1 MNYADSLWS
10 VVDFFTFMNFSSPL
24 CRNWILVAI
33 IVISLS
39 LFGQA
44 QQPLPGEPPQPPTS
58 QNPAVPG
65 QEAQP
70 PAAGQPTPTAPR
82 PSPIVRQIEIQYAGP
97 ATLSRQRILS
107 NMKTTVGQPYSEQ
120 TVEDDVRSLYGT
132 GLVTNVRIYGE
143 PLPDGVKVIVVV
155 QTRVTLSEVVIQ
167 GNEVVKTKRLRRE
180 LNLKTGSPLDEQ
192 ALEQARQKLVDL
204 YQKRGYPDTDV
215 QYKVDVNEDRGTARV
230 TYSISEGQKS
240 VVKTIRFVGNYALSS
255 KRLRKEMKTK
265 QNNILGFVTGAGRL
279 NNQQL
284 DSDVQKLKELYQDN
298 GYADAQITD
307 VRIDRLGKK
316 YVAVTIYITEGPQYH
331 VGTVTIEGLHVVSEP
346 NFRKVIKVTEGK
358 VFSPQKLQKDIK
370 SVEDAYGVAGYA
382 DAKVNVQTTP
392 AGPALVNLTYKVD
405 EGIQSFVEHI
415 NISGNSRTKDKVIRR
430 EIVLSPG
437 DVFDTVRVD
446 ISKKRLEGLQ
456 YFERVDTYASDTA
469 VPGRKDL
476 NVVVQE
482 KRTGNLNFGLGFS
495 TTDGLL
501 GFAELAQGNF
511 DIMNWKTFTGAGQ
524 KFRARVQLG
533 TQTKNA
539 SLELSDPYFLDQRLA
554 VGGRLFWDEYN
565 YYSDVYDQRDYGFD
579 IFVRKPITNFLSAKL
594 DYTIQEI
601 DIYNINTSIITQTL
615 QNLINQE
622 GPNNLESRVTLA
634 FTYDTRDSA
643 FLTRKG
649 TRIDL
654 SSYVAG
660 GPLGGSVQIYGFD
673 LDASQYFHLPYDTIL
688 LLNGEVASV
697 ANWNSGKIV
706 PIFDRLY
713 LGGPNNLRGFRFRD
727 VGPKD
732 EDGNPIGG
740 NTLARFTIEYTIPIV
755 ERVRAAV
762 FYDGGFVNAGSWSF
776 GPQTVPSTKGRHSAG
791 FNQDIGVGVRL
802 DLPIGPLRLDYGF
815 PIQED
820 SFSSKSGQF
829 QFSVGY
835 QF

>member
-1 MNYADSLWS
+1 
-10 VVDFFTFMNFSSPL
+10 MNFPNPL

-33 IVISLS
+33 LVASLRS
-39 LFGQA
+39 FGLA
-44 QQPLPGEPPQPPTS
+44 QQPPAAQPPAG
-58 QNPAVPG
+58 QNAPVPG

-70 PAAGQPTPTAPR
+70 QPPGQPPQPGQR
-82 PSPIVRQIEIQYAGP
+82 QQSPIVRQIEIQYAGP

-120 TVEDDVRSLYGT
+120 TVEDDVRSLYAT

-155 QTRVTLSEVVIQ
+155 QTRVTLTELVIQ
-167 GNEVVKTKRLRRE
+167 GNQVIKTKRIRRE
-180 LNLKTGSPLDEQ
+180 LNLKTGAPLDEQ
-192 ALEQARQKLVDL
+192 AMEQARQKVVEM

-230 TYSISEGQKS
+230 TFAISEGTKS
-240 VVKTIRFVGNYALSS
+240 VVKKIRFVGNTVLTSN
-255 KRLRKEMKTK
+255 RLRKEMKTK

-284 DSDVQKLKELYQDN
+284 DADVQKIKELYQDN

-307 VRIDRLGKK
+307 VRIDRLDKK
-316 YVAVTIYITEGPQYH
+316 NVVITIYINEGAQYH
-331 VGTVTIEGLHVVSEP
+331 VGTLTIEGLHIVTEA

-370 SVEDAYGVAGYA
+370 AVEDAYGVAGYA
-382 DAKVNVQTTP
+382 DAKVNVATTP
-392 AGPALVNLTYKVD
+392 AGPAVVNLGYKVD

-415 NISGNSRTKDKVIRR
+415 NISGNTRTKDKVLRR

-469 VPGRKDL
+469 VSGRKDL
-476 NVVVQE
+476 NVAVQE

-511 DIMNWKTFTGAGQ
+511 DVLNWRTFTGAGQ

-533 TQTKNA
+533 TETKNA
-539 SLELSDPYFLDQRLA
+539 SIELSEPYFLDQRLA
-554 VGGRLFWDEYN
+554 LGGRLFFDEFN
-565 YYSDVYDQRDYGFD
+565 YFSDEYDQRDYGFD
-579 IFVRKPITNFLSAKL
+579 IFMRKPITNFLSMKL

-601 DIYNINTSIITQTL
+601 QIYNIQTDSITPEL
-615 QNLINQE
+615 FELIRLGGE
-622 GPNNLESRVTLA
+622 SNLESRATLA

-649 TRIDL
+649 TRVDL
-654 SSYVAG
+654 TGYVAG
-660 GPLGGSVQIYGFD
+660 GFLGGSVQVYGMD
-673 LDASQYFHLPYDTIL
+673 LDVAQYFHLPWDTIL
-688 LLNGEVASV
+688 LLNGEIGSV
-697 ANWNSGKIV
+697 VDWSNVPTTIV

-713 LGGPNNLRGFRFRD
+713 TGGANSLRGFRFRD

-732 EDGNPIGG
+732 SQGNPVGG
-740 NTLARFTIEYTIPIV
+740 NTLARWTIEYTIPVI
-755 ERVRAAV
+755 ERVRFAV
-762 FYDGGFVNAGSWSF
+762 FYDGGFVNPGSWSF
-776 GPQTVPSTKGRHSAG
+776 SPQKVPSTPIGSGKFSGG
-791 FNQDIGVGVRL
+791 LNQDIGVGVRL

>member
-1 MNYADSLWS
+1 
-10 VVDFFTFMNFSSPL
+10 MNFSSSL
-24 CRNWILVAI
+24 CRSWILVAI
-33 IVISLS
+33 LVASLRS
-39 LFGQA
+39 FGLA
-44 QQPLPGEPPQPPTS
+44 QQPPAGQPPAG
-58 QNPAVPG
+58 QNPPAPG

-70 PAAGQPTPTAPR
+70 QPAGQPPPPAQR
-82 PSPIVRQIEIQYAGP
+82 QQSPIVRQIEIQYAGP

-120 TVEDDVRSLYGT
+120 TVEDDVRSLYAT

-155 QTRVTLSEVVIQ
+155 QTRVTLTELVIQ
-167 GNEVVKTKRLRRE
+167 GNQVIKTKRIRRE
-180 LNLKTGSPLDEQ
+180 LNLKTGAPLDEQ
-192 ALEQARQKLVDL
+192 AMEQARQKVVEM

-215 QYKVDVNEDRGTARV
+215 QYKVDINEDRGTARV
-230 TYSISEGQKS
+230 TFAISEGTKS
-240 VVKTIRFVGNYALSS
+240 VVKRIRFVGNTVLTS

-265 QNNILGFVTGAGRL
+265 ENNILGFITGAGRL

-284 DSDVQKLKELYQDN
+284 DADVQKIKELYQDN

-307 VRIDRLGKK
+307 VRIDRLDKK
-316 YVAVTIYITEGPQYH
+316 NVAVTIYITEGAQYH
-331 VGTVTIEGLHVVSEP
+331 VGTLTIEGLHIVTEA

-370 SVEDAYGVAGYA
+370 AVEDAYGVAGYA
-382 DAKVNVQTTP
+382 DAKVNVATTP
-392 AGPALVNLTYKVD
+392 AGPAVVNLGYKVD

-415 NISGNSRTKDKVIRR
+415 NISGNTRTKDKVLRR

-469 VPGRKDL
+469 VSGRKDL
-476 NVVVQE
+476 NVAVQE

-495 TTDGLL
+495 TTDVLL

-511 DIMNWKTFTGAGQ
+511 DVTNWRTFTGAGQ

-533 TQTKNA
+533 TETKNA
-539 SLELSDPYFLDQRLA
+539 SIELSEPYFLDQRLA
-554 VGGRLFWDEYN
+554 LGGRLFFDEFN
-565 YYSDVYDQRDYGFD
+565 YFSDEYDQRDYGFD
-579 IFVRKPITNFLSAKL
+579 IFMRKPITNFLSMKL

-601 DIYNINTSIITQTL
+601 QIYNIQTDSITPEL
-615 QNLINQE
+615 FELIRLGGE
-622 GPNNLESRVTLA
+622 SNLESRATLA

-649 TRIDL
+649 TRVDL
-654 SSYVAG
+654 TGYVAG
-660 GPLGGSVQIYGFD
+660 GFLGGSVQVYGMD
-673 LDASQYFHLPYDTIL
+673 LDVAQYFHLPWDTIL
-688 LLNGEVASV
+688 LLNGEIGSV
-697 ANWNSGKIV
+697 VDWSNVPTTIV

-713 LGGPNNLRGFRFRD
+713 TGGANSLRGFRFRD

-732 EDGNPIGG
+732 SQGNPVGG
-740 NTLARFTIEYTIPIV
+740 NTLARWTIEYTIPVI
-755 ERVRAAV
+755 ERVRFAV
-762 FYDGGFVNAGSWSF
+762 FYDGGFVNPGSWSF
-776 GPQTVPSTKGRHSAG
+776 SPQKVPSTPIGSGKFSGG
-791 FNQDIGVGVRL
+791 LNQDIGVGVRL

>member
-1 MNYADSLWS
+1 M
-10 VVDFFTFMNFSSPL
+10 VTI
-24 CRNWILVAI
+24 ILAF
-33 IVISLS
+33 LGPQ
-39 LFGQA
+39 GQA
-44 QQPLPGEPPQPPTS
+44 QQP
-58 QNPAVPG
+58 
-65 QEAQP
+65 
-70 PAAGQPTPTAPR
+70 AAGQPPLPPAGQNPPAPR
-82 PSPIVRQIEIQYAGP
+82 QESQPPAQPEKPQQSPIVRQIEIQYAGP

-120 TVEDDVRSLYGT
+120 TVEDDVRSLYAT

-143 PLPDGVKVIVVV
+143 PIPDGVKVIVVV
-155 QTRVTLSEVVIQ
+155 QTRVTLTEIAIQ
-167 GNEVVKTKRLRRE
+167 GNEIVKTKRIRHE

-192 ALEQARQKLVDL
+192 ALEQARQRVVEM

-215 QYKVDVNEDRGTARV
+215 QYKVDVNEERGTAKV
-230 TYSISEGQKS
+230 TFAISEGRKA
-240 VVKTIRFVGNYALSS
+240 VVKTIKFVGNTAIKS

-265 QNNILGFVTGAGRL
+265 ENNILGFLTGAGRM

-284 DSDVQKLKELYQDN
+284 DGDVQKIKELYQDN
-298 GYADAQITD
+298 GYADVQVTD
-307 VRIDRLGKK
+307 VRVDRLDKK
-316 YVAVTIYITEGPQYH
+316 NVAITIYINEGQQYH
-331 VGTVTIEGLHVVSEP
+331 VGTLTVEGLHIVTEP

-392 AGPALVNLTYKVD
+392 GGPALVNLSYKVD

-456 YFERVDTYASDTA
+456 YFERVDTYASDTT

-476 NVVVQE
+476 NVIVQE

-501 GFAELAQGNF
+501 GFAELSQGNF
-511 DIMNWKTFTGAGQ
+511 DITNWRTFTGGGQ

-539 SLELSDPYFLDQRLA
+539 SVELTEPYFLDQRLA
-554 VGGRLFWDEYN
+554 VGGRLFFDEYN
-565 YYSDVYDQRDYGFD
+565 YYSSVYDQRDYGFD
-579 IFVRKPITNFLSAKL
+579 INARKPITNFLSVKL

-601 DIYNINTSIITQTL
+601 QIYNINNGSISPEL
-615 QNLINQE
+615 LDLIRQGGE
-622 GPNNLESRVTLA
+622 SNLESRATIG

-649 TRIDL
+649 TRVDL
-654 SSYVAG
+654 STYVSG
-660 GPLGGSVQIYGFD
+660 GFLGGTVQIYG
-673 LDASQYFHLPYDTIL
+673 LDVDVSQYFHLPYDTIL

-697 ANWNSGKIV
+697 ANWSTASNTIV
-706 PIFDRLY
+706 PVFDRLY
-713 LGGPNNLRGFRFRD
+713 TGGANTLRGFRFRD

-732 EDGNPIGG
+732 FEGDPVGG
-740 NTLARFTIEYTIPIV
+740 NTLVRYTIEYTIPII
-755 ERVRAAV
+755 ERVRFAV
-762 FYDGGFVNAGSWSF
+762 FYDAGFVNPGSWSF
-776 GPQTVPSTKGRHSAG
+776 SPQKVVPPGAPPGKFSGG

-802 DLPIGPLRLDYGF
+802 DLPIGPIRLDYGY

-820 SFSSKSGQF
+820 DFSSKSGQF

>member
-1 MNYADSLWS
+1 
-10 VVDFFTFMNFSSPL
+10 MNFSSPL

-33 IVISLS
+33 IVASLRS
-39 LFGQA
+39 FALA
-44 QQPLPGEPPQPPTS
+44 QQPPGAPPPAG
-58 QNPAVPG
+58 QNTPVPG

-70 PAAGQPTPTAPR
+70 QPPGQPPQPGQR
-82 PSPIVRQIEIQYAGP
+82 QQSPIVRQIEIQYAGP

-107 NMKTTVGQPYSEQ
+107 NMKTTAGQPYSEQ
-120 TVEDDVRSLYGT
+120 TVEDDVRSLYAT

-155 QTRVTLSEVVIQ
+155 QTRVTLTELVIQ
-167 GNEVVKTKRLRRE
+167 GNQVIKAKRIRRE
-180 LNLKTGSPLDEQ
+180 LNLKTGAPLDEQ
-192 ALEQARQKLVDL
+192 AMEQARQKVVEM

-230 TYSISEGQKS
+230 TFAISEGTKS
-240 VVKTIRFVGNYALSS
+240 VVKRIRFVGNTVLTS

-284 DSDVQKLKELYQDN
+284 DADVQKIKELYQDN
-298 GYADAQITD
+298 GYADAQISD
-307 VRIDRLGKK
+307 VRIDRLDKK
-316 YVAVTIYITEGPQYH
+316 NVVITIYINEGAQYH
-331 VGTVTIEGLHVVSEP
+331 VGTLTIEGLHIVTEA

-370 SVEDAYGVAGYA
+370 AVEDAYGVAGYA
-382 DAKVNVQTTP
+382 DAKVNVATTP
-392 AGPALVNLTYKVD
+392 AGPAVVNLGYKVD

-415 NISGNSRTKDKVIRR
+415 NISGNTRTKDKVLRR

-456 YFERVDTYASDTA
+456 YFERVDTYASDTG
-469 VPGRKDL
+469 VSGRKDL
-476 NVVVQE
+476 NVAVQE

-511 DIMNWKTFTGAGQ
+511 DVTNWRTFTGAGQ

-539 SLELSDPYFLDQRLA
+539 SIELSEPYFLDQRLA
-554 VGGRLFWDEYN
+554 LGGRLFFDEFN
-565 YYSDVYDQRDYGFD
+565 YFSDQYDQRDYGFD
-579 IFVRKPITNFLSAKL
+579 IFMRKPITNFLSMKL

-601 DIYNINTSIITQTL
+601 QIYNIQDSITPEL
-615 QNLINQE
+615 FDLIRLGGE
-622 GPNNLESRVTLA
+622 SNLESRATLA

-649 TRIDL
+649 TRVDL
-654 SSYVAG
+654 TGYVAG
-660 GPLGGSVQIYGFD
+660 GFLGGSVQVYGMD
-673 LDASQYFHLPYDTIL
+673 LDVAQYFHLPYDTIL
-688 LLNGEVASV
+688 LLNGEIGSV
-697 ANWNSGKIV
+697 VDWNNDPATIV

-713 LGGPNNLRGFRFRD
+713 TGGANSLRGFRFRD

-732 EDGNPIGG
+732 SQGNPVGG
-740 NTLARFTIEYTIPIV
+740 NTLARWTIEYTIPVI
-755 ERVRAAV
+755 ERVRFAV
-762 FYDGGFVNAGSWSF
+762 FYDGGFVNPGSWSF
-776 GPQTVPSTKGRHSAG
+776 SPQKVPSTPIGSGKFSGG
-791 FNQDIGVGVRL
+791 LNQDIGVGVRL

>member
-1 MNYADSLWS
+1 
-10 VVDFFTFMNFSSPL
+10 MNFSSPH
-24 CRNWILVAI
+24 RRIWILATI
-33 IVISLS
+33 ILTF
-39 LFGQA
+39 LDLQGEA
-44 QQPLPGEPPQPPTS
+44 QQPAAQGQTPQPTAEQPPPPPAG
-58 QNPAVPG
+58 QNLPAPG
-65 QEAQP
+65 RASQP
-70 PAAGQPTPTAPR
+70 PAQPEKPQQ
-82 PSPIVRQIEIQYAGP
+82 SPIVRQIEIQYAGP

-107 NMKTTVGQPYSEQ
+107 NMKTTVGQPYSET
-120 TVEDDVRSLYGT
+120 TVEDDVRSLYAT

-155 QTRVTLSEVVIQ
+155 QTRVTLTEVAIQ
-167 GNEVVKTKRLRRE
+167 GNEVIKTNRIRRE
-180 LNLKTGSPLDEQ
+180 LNLKTGTPLDEQ
-192 ALEQARQKLVDL
+192 ALEQARQKVVEM
-204 YQKRGYPDTDV
+204 YQRRGYPDTDV
-215 QYKVDVNEDRGTARV
+215 QYKVDVNEERGTAKV
-230 TYSISEGQKS
+230 TFAISEGHKA
-240 VVKTIRFVGNYALSS
+240 VVKTIRFVGNTVIKSN
-255 KRLRKEMKTK
+255 RLRREMKTK
-265 QNNILGFVTGAGRL
+265 QNNILGFLTGAGRL

-284 DSDVQKLKELYQDN
+284 DSDVQKIKELYQDN
-298 GYADAQITD
+298 GYADVQVTD
-307 VRIDRLGKK
+307 VKIDRLNNK
-316 YVAVTIYITEGPQYH
+316 YVAITIYINEGQQYH
-331 VGTVTIEGLHVVSEP
+331 VGTVTITGLHVVTEA

-358 VFSPQKLQKDIK
+358 IFSPQKLQKDIK
-370 SVEDAYGVAGYA
+370 AVEDAYGVAGYA
-382 DAKVNVQTTP
+382 DAKVNVETTP
-392 AGPALVNLTYKVD
+392 GGPATVNLSYKVD

-501 GFAELAQGNF
+501 GFGELSQGNF
-511 DIMNWKTFTGAGQ
+511 DITNWRTFTGGGQ

-539 SLELSDPYFLDQRLA
+539 SVELTEPYFLDQRLA
-554 VGGRLFWDEYN
+554 VGGRLFFDEYN
-565 YYSDVYDQRDYGFD
+565 YYSDVYNQRDYGFD
-579 IFVRKPITNFLSAKL
+579 INARKPITNFLSVKL
-594 DYTIQEI
+594 DYTIQKI
-601 DIYNINTSIITQTL
+601 QIYDIQTSSISPEL
-615 QNLINQE
+615 LDLIRLGDE
-622 GPNNLESRVTLA
+622 NNLESRATLG

-649 TRIDL
+649 TRVDL
-654 SSYVAG
+654 STYTAG
-660 GPLGGSVQIYGFD
+660 GFLGGTVQVYG
-673 LDASQYFHLPYDTIL
+673 LDVDVSQYFHLPYDTIL

-697 ANWNSGKIV
+697 VNWNSSPNTIV
-706 PIFDRLY
+706 PVFDRLY
-713 LGGPNNLRGFRFRD
+713 TGGANTLRGFRFRD

-732 EDGNPIGG
+732 FEGDPVGG
-740 NTLARFTIEYTIPIV
+740 NTLVRYTIEYTIPII
-755 ERVRAAV
+755 ERVRFAV
-762 FYDGGFVNAGSWSF
+762 FYDAGYVNPGSWSF
-776 GPQTVPSTKGRHSAG
+776 SPQKVVPPGAPPGKFSGG

-802 DLPIGPLRLDYGF
+802 DLPIGPIRLDYGY

-820 SFSSKSGQF
+820 DFSSKSGQF

>member
-1 MNYADSLWS
+1 
-10 VVDFFTFMNFSSPL
+10 
-24 CRNWILVAI
+24 
-33 IVISLS
+33 
-39 LFGQA
+39 
-44 QQPLPGEPPQPPTS
+44 
-58 QNPAVPG
+58 
-65 QEAQP
+65 
-70 PAAGQPTPTAPR
+70 
-82 PSPIVRQIEIQYAGP
+82 
-97 ATLSRQRILS
+97 
-107 NMKTTVGQPYSEQ
+107 MKTTVGQPYSEQ
-120 TVEDDVRSLYGT
+120 TVEDDVRSLYAT

-155 QTRVTLSEVVIQ
+155 QTRVTLSEIVIQ
-167 GNEVVKTKRLRRE
+167 GNQVIKAKRLRRE
-180 LNLKTGSPLDEQ
+180 LNIKTGSPLDEQ
-192 ALEQARQKLVDL
+192 ALEQARQKLVEL

-230 TYSISEGQKS
+230 TFAVSEGQKS
-240 VVKTIRFVGNYALSS
+240 VVKRIRFVGNGTLTA

-265 QNNILGFVTGAGRL
+265 ENNILGFVTGAGRL

-284 DSDVQKLKELYQDN
+284 DGDVQKLKELYQDN

-307 VRIDRLGKK
+307 VKIDRLDKK
-316 YVAVTIYITEGPQYH
+316 NVVVTIYITEGQQYH
-331 VGTVTIEGLHVVSEP
+331 VGTLSVEGLHIVTEA

-358 VFSPQKLQKDIK
+358 IFSPQKLQKDIK

-392 AGPALVNLTYKVD
+392 AGPSIVNLSYKVD

-415 NISGNSRTKDKVIRR
+415 NISGNSRTKDKVLRR
-430 EIVLSPG
+430 EIILSPG

-511 DIMNWKTFTGAGQ
+511 DIMNWRTFTGAGQ

-539 SLELSDPYFLDQRLA
+539 SIELSEPYFLDQRLA
-554 VGGRLFWDEYN
+554 FGGRLFFDEYN
-565 YYSDVYDQRDYGFD
+565 YFSDVYDQRDYGFD
-579 IFVRKPITNFLSAKL
+579 IFMRKPITNFLSVKL

-601 DIYNINTSIITQTL
+601 DIYNINSSLITQQL
-615 QNLINQE
+615 NDLINEE
-622 GPNNLESRVTLA
+622 GQKNLESRVTLS
-634 FTYDTRDSA
+634 FTYDTRDSS

-654 SSYVAG
+654 SAYVAG
-660 GPLGGSVQIYGFD
+660 GPLGGDVQIYGFD
-673 LDASQYFHLPYDTIL
+673 FDAAQYFHLPYDTIL
-688 LLNGEVASV
+688 LFNGEIASV
-697 ANWNSGKIV
+697 ANWNGGSIV

-713 LGGPNNLRGFRFRD
+713 LGGASTLRGFKFRD

-732 EDGNPIGG
+732 DEGNALGG
-740 NTLARFTIEYTIPIV
+740 NTLARLTVEYTIPII

-762 FYDGGFVNAGSWSF
+762 FYDGGFVDPGSWNF
-776 GPQTVPSTKGRHSAG
+776 GANRVPSTKGRFSGG

-815 PIQED
+815 PIEED

>member
-1 MNYADSLWS
+1 
-10 VVDFFTFMNFSSPL
+10 
-24 CRNWILVAI
+24 
-33 IVISLS
+33 
-39 LFGQA
+39 
-44 QQPLPGEPPQPPTS
+44 
-58 QNPAVPG
+58 
-65 QEAQP
+65 
-70 PAAGQPTPTAPR
+70 
-82 PSPIVRQIEIQYAGP
+82 VRQIEIQYAGP

-120 TVEDDVRSLYGT
+120 TVEDDVRSLYAT

-143 PLPDGVKVIVVV
+143 PLTDGVKVIVVV
-155 QTRVTLSEVVIQ
+155 QTRVTLSEIVIQ
-167 GNEVVKTKRLRRE
+167 GNQVVKAKRLRRE
-180 LNLKTGSPLDEQ
+180 LNIKTGSPLDEQ
-192 ALEQARQKLVDL
+192 ALEQARQKLVEL
-204 YQKRGYPDTDV
+204 YQKRGFPDTDV

-230 TYSISEGQKS
+230 TFAVSEGQKS
-240 VVKTIRFVGNYALSS
+240 IVKRIRFVGNGTLTP

-265 QNNILGFVTGAGRL
+265 ENNILGFVTGAGRL

-284 DSDVQKLKELYQDN
+284 DGDVQKLKELYQDN

-307 VRIDRLGKK
+307 VKIDRLDKK
-316 YVAVTIYITEGPQYH
+316 NVVVTIYITEGQQYH
-331 VGTVTIEGLHVVSEP
+331 VGTLSVEGLHIVSEA

-392 AGPALVNLTYKVD
+392 AGPSIVNLSYKVD

-415 NISGNSRTKDKVIRR
+415 NISGNSRTKDKVLRR
-430 EIVLSPG
+430 EIILSPG

-511 DIMNWKTFTGAGQ
+511 DIMNWRTFTGAGQ

-539 SLELSDPYFLDQRLA
+539 SIELSEPYFLDQRLA
-554 VGGRLFWDEYN
+554 LGGRLFFDEYN

-579 IFVRKPITNFLSAKL
+579 IFMRKPITNFLSVKL

-601 DIYNINTSIITQTL
+601 DIYNINSSLITQQL
-615 QNLINQE
+615 NDLINEE
-622 GPNNLESRVTLA
+622 GQDNLESRVTLS
-634 FTYDTRDSA
+634 FTYDTRDSS

-654 SSYVAG
+654 SAYVAG

-673 LDASQYFHLPYDTIL
+673 FDAAQYFHLPYDTIL
-688 LLNGEVASV
+688 LFNGEIASV
-697 ANWNSGKIV
+697 ANWNGGSIV

-713 LGGPNNLRGFRFRD
+713 LGGASTLRGFKFRG

-732 EDGNPIGG
+732 DEGNALGG
-740 NTLARFTIEYTIPIV
+740 NTLARLTVEYTIPII

-762 FYDGGFVNAGSWSF
+762 FYDGGFVDPGSWNF
-776 GPQTVPSTKGRHSAG
+776 GANRVPSTKGRFSGG
-791 FNQDIGVGVRL
+791 FNQDIGIGVRL

-815 PIQED
+815 PIEED

>member
-1 MNYADSLWS
+1 
-10 VVDFFTFMNFSSPL
+10 MNFSSPH
-24 CRNWILVAI
+24 CRIWIMVTI
-33 IVISLS
+33 ILAF
-39 LFGQA
+39 LGPQGRA
-44 QQPLPGEPPQPPTS
+44 QQPPAGQPPLPAAG
-58 QNPAVPG
+58 QNPPAPG

-70 PAAGQPTPTAPR
+70 PAQPEKPQR
-82 PSPIVRQIEIQYAGP
+82 SPIVRQIEIQYAGP

-120 TVEDDVRSLYGT
+120 TVEDDVRSLYAT

-155 QTRVTLSEVVIQ
+155 QTRVTLTEVAIQ
-167 GNEVVKTKRLRRE
+167 GNEVIKTKRIRKE

-192 ALEQARQKLVDL
+192 ALEQARQKVVEM

-215 QYKVDVNEDRGTARV
+215 QYKVDVNEERGTARV
-230 TYSISEGQKS
+230 TFAISEGRKA
-240 VVKTIRFVGNYALSS
+240 VVKTISFVGNMAIRS

-265 QNNILGFVTGAGRL
+265 ENNILGFLTGAGRL

-284 DSDVQKLKELYQDN
+284 DGDVQKIKELYQDN
-298 GYADAQITD
+298 GYADVQVTD
-307 VRIDRLGKK
+307 VRIDRLDKK
-316 YVAVTIYITEGPQYH
+316 NVAITIYINEGQQYH
-331 VGTVTIEGLHVVSEP
+331 VGTVAIEGLHIVTEA

-382 DAKVNVQTTP
+382 DAKVNVETTP
-392 AGPALVNLTYKVD
+392 GGPALVNLSYKVD

-456 YFERVDTYASDTA
+456 YFERVDTYASDTT

-501 GFAELAQGNF
+501 GFAELSQGNF
-511 DIMNWKTFTGAGQ
+511 DITNWKTFTGAGQ

-533 TQTKNA
+533 TQTKDA
-539 SLELSDPYFLDQRLA
+539 SIELTEPYFLDQRLA
-554 VGGRLFWDEYN
+554 LSGRLFFDEYN

-579 IFVRKPITNFLSAKL
+579 INVRKPITNFLSVKL
-594 DYTIQEI
+594 DYTLQEI
-601 DIYNINTSIITQTL
+601 GIYNINQSAITQQL
-615 QNLINQE
+615 LNIIQQQ
-622 GPNNLESRVTLA
+622 GSYNLESRVTLA
-634 FTYDTRDSA
+634 LTYDTRDSA

-649 TRIDL
+649 TRVDL
-654 SSYVAG
+654 STYVAG
-660 GPLGGSVQIYGFD
+660 GPLGGDVSVYGFD
-673 LDASQYFHLPYDTIL
+673 LDAAQYFHLPYDTIL
-688 LLNGEVASV
+688 LLNGEVGVVS
-697 ANWNSGKIV
+697 NWNNDSIV

-713 LGGPNNLRGFRFRD
+713 LGGASNLRGFRFRD

-732 EDGNPIGG
+732 DQGNALGG
-740 NTLARFTIEYTIPIV
+740 NTLARLTVEYTIPII
-755 ERVRAAV
+755 ERVRFAV
-762 FYDGGFVNAGSWSF
+762 FYDGGFVNPGSWSF
-776 GPQTVPSTKGRHSAG
+776 SPQKVPTTPPGGSNAGKFSGG
-791 FNQDIGVGVRL
+791 FNQDIGIGVRL
-802 DLPIGPLRLDYGF
+802 DLPIGPIRLDYGY

>member
-1 MNYADSLWS
+1 
-10 VVDFFTFMNFSSPL
+10 MNFSSSL
-24 CRNWILVAI
+24 CRYWIFIAI
-33 IVISLS
+33 IVVLLS
-39 LFGQA
+39 PFGLA
-44 QQPLPGEPPQPPTS
+44 QQPPAGQP
-58 QNPAVPG
+58 
-65 QEAQP
+65 AQP
-70 PAAGQPTPTAPR
+70 PAGQAPGPGQEGQPPQPAQR
-82 PSPIVRQIEIQYAGP
+82 QQSPIVRQIEIQYAGP

-107 NMKTTVGQPYSEQ
+107 NMKTTVGQPYSEL
-120 TVEDDVRSLYGT
+120 TVEDDVRSLYAT

-155 QTRVTLSEVVIQ
+155 QTRVTLTEVIIQ
-167 GNEVVKTKRLRRE
+167 GNQIVKAKRLRRE
-180 LNLKTGSPLDEQ
+180 LNLKTGTPLDEQ
-192 ALEQARQKLVDL
+192 SLETARQKLVEL

-215 QYKVDVNEDRGTARV
+215 QYKVAVNEDRGTASV
-230 TYSISEGQKS
+230 TFAVSEGQRS
-240 VVKTIRFVGNYALSS
+240 VVKTIRFVGNSVLSA

-265 QNNILGFVTGAGRL
+265 ENNPLGFFTGAGRL

-284 DSDVQKLKELYQDN
+284 DGDVQKLKELYQDN

-307 VRIDRLGKK
+307 VKIDRLDKK
-316 YVAVTIYITEGPQYH
+316 NVIVTIYITEGQQYH
-331 VGTVTIEGLHVVSEP
+331 VGTVTIEGLHIVSEP

-382 DAKVNVQTTP
+382 DAKVNVQTAP
-392 AGPALVNLTYKVD
+392 AGPAMVNLSYKVD

-415 NISGNSRTKDKVIRR
+415 NISGNSRTKDKVLRR
-430 EIVLSPG
+430 EIILSPG

-533 TQTKNA
+533 TETKDA
-539 SLELSDPYFLDQRLA
+539 SVELSEPYFLDQRLA
-554 VGGRLFWDEYN
+554 VGGRLFFDEYD

-579 IFVRKPITNFLSAKL
+579 IFLRKPITNFLSMKL

-601 DIYNINTSIITQTL
+601 DIYNIDQSLITTQL
-615 QNLINQE
+615 NNLINQE
-622 GPNNLESRVTLA
+622 GVDNLESRVTLGL
-634 FTYDTRDSA
+634 TYDTRDSA

-649 TRIDL
+649 TRIDF
-654 SSYVAG
+654 STYVSG
-660 GPLGGSVQIYGFD
+660 GPLGGSVQVYGFD
-673 LDASQYFHLPYDTIL
+673 LDAAQYFHLPYDTIL
-688 LLNGEVASV
+688 LLNGEIGSV
-697 ANWNSGKIV
+697 NNWSDGSKTGGIV

-713 LGGPNNLRGFRFRD
+713 LGGASTLRGFKFRD

-732 EDGNPIGG
+732 DQGNAVGG
-740 NTLARFTIEYTIPIV
+740 NTLTRWTIEYTIPII
-755 ERVRAAV
+755 ERVRFAI

-776 GPQTVPSTKGRHSAG
+776 SPEKVPVQGTPGKFSGG
-791 FNQDIGVGVRL
+791 LNQDIGIGVRL

-815 PIQED
+815 PIEED

>member
-1 MNYADSLWS
+1 M
-10 VVDFFTFMNFSSPL
+10 VTI
-24 CRNWILVAI
+24 ILAF
-33 IVISLS
+33 LGPQ
-39 LFGQA
+39 GQA
-44 QQPLPGEPPQPPTS
+44 QQP
-58 QNPAVPG
+58 
-65 QEAQP
+65 
-70 PAAGQPTPTAPR
+70 AAGQPPLPPAGQKPPAPGQESQ
-82 PSPIVRQIEIQYAGP
+82 PPAQPEKPQQSPIVRQIEIQYAGP

-120 TVEDDVRSLYGT
+120 TVEDDVRSLYAT

-155 QTRVTLSEVVIQ
+155 QTRVTLTEVAIQ
-167 GNEVVKTKRLRRE
+167 GNEIVKAKSIRHE

-192 ALEQARQKLVDL
+192 ALEQARQKVVEL
-204 YQKRGYPDTDV
+204 YQRRGYPDTDV
-215 QYKVDVNEDRGTARV
+215 QYKVDVNEERGTAKV
-230 TYSISEGQKS
+230 TYAISEGRKA
-240 VVKTIRFVGNYALSS
+240 VVKTIRFVGNTTIKS

-265 QNNILGFVTGAGRL
+265 ENNILGFLTGAGRL

-284 DSDVQKLKELYQDN
+284 DGDIQKIKELYQDN
-298 GYADAQITD
+298 GYADVQVTD
-307 VRIDRLGKK
+307 VRVDRLDKK
-316 YVAVTIYITEGPQYH
+316 NVAITIYINEGQQYH
-331 VGTVTIEGLHVVSEP
+331 VGTVTVAGLHIVTEA

-382 DAKVNVQTTP
+382 DAKVNVETTP
-392 AGPALVNLTYKVD
+392 GGPALVNLSYKVD

-456 YFERVDTYASDTA
+456 YFERVDTYASDTT

-476 NVVVQE
+476 NVIVQE

-501 GFAELAQGNF
+501 GFAELSQGNF
-511 DIMNWKTFTGAGQ
+511 DITNWKTFTGAGQ

-539 SLELSDPYFLDQRLA
+539 SLELTEPYFLDQRLA
-554 VGGRLFWDEYN
+554 VGGRLFFDEYN
-565 YYSDVYDQRDYGFD
+565 YFSDVYNQRDYGFN
-579 IFVRKPITNFLSAKL
+579 IFARKPITNFLSVKL

-601 DIYNINTSIITQTL
+601 DIYNINQSAITQQL
-615 QNLINQE
+615 LNLINQQ
-622 GPNNLESRVTLA
+622 GAYNLESRVTLGL
-634 FTYDTRDSA
+634 TYDTRDSA

-654 SSYVAG
+654 STYVAG
-660 GPLGGSVQIYGFD
+660 GPLGGNVSVYGFD
-673 LDASQYFHLPYDTIL
+673 LDAAQYFHLPYDTIL
-688 LLNGEVASV
+688 LLNGEVGVVS
-697 ANWNSGKIV
+697 NWNNDSIV

-713 LGGPNNLRGFRFRD
+713 LGGASTLRGFRFRD

-732 EDGNPIGG
+732 DQGNALGG
-740 NTLARFTIEYTIPIV
+740 NTLARLTVEYTIPII
-755 ERVRAAV
+755 ERVRFAV
-762 FYDGGFVNAGSWSF
+762 FYDGGFVNPGSWSF
-776 GPQTVPSTKGRHSAG
+776 SPQKIPTVPRGGSNNGKFSGG

-802 DLPIGPLRLDYGF
+802 DLPIGPIRLDYGY

>member
-1 MNYADSLWS
+1 M
-10 VVDFFTFMNFSSPL
+10 VTI
-24 CRNWILVAI
+24 ILAF
-33 IVISLS
+33 L
-39 LFGQA
+39 GPQGRA
-44 QQPLPGEPPQPPTS
+44 QQPPAGQPPLPAAG
-58 QNPAVPG
+58 QNPPAPG

-70 PAAGQPTPTAPR
+70 PAQPEKPQR
-82 PSPIVRQIEIQYAGP
+82 SPIVRQIEIQYAGP

-120 TVEDDVRSLYGT
+120 TVEDDVRSLYAT

-155 QTRVTLSEVVIQ
+155 QTRVTLTEVAIQ
-167 GNEVVKTKRLRRE
+167 GNEVIKTKRIRKE

-192 ALEQARQKLVDL
+192 ALEQARQKVVEM

-215 QYKVDVNEDRGTARV
+215 QYKVDVNEERGTARV
-230 TYSISEGQKS
+230 TFAISEGRKA
-240 VVKTIRFVGNYALSS
+240 VVKTISFVGNVAIRS

-265 QNNILGFVTGAGRL
+265 ENNILGFLTGAGRL

-284 DSDVQKLKELYQDN
+284 DGDVQKIKELYQDN
-298 GYADAQITD
+298 GYADVQVTD
-307 VRIDRLGKK
+307 VRIDRLDKK
-316 YVAVTIYITEGPQYH
+316 NVAITIYINEGQQYH
-331 VGTVTIEGLHVVSEP
+331 VGTVAIEGLHIVTEA

-382 DAKVNVQTTP
+382 DAKVNVETTP
-392 AGPALVNLTYKVD
+392 GGPALVNLSYKVD

-456 YFERVDTYASDTA
+456 YFERVDTYASDTT

-501 GFAELAQGNF
+501 GFAELSQGNF
-511 DIMNWKTFTGAGQ
+511 DITNWKTFTGAGQ

-533 TQTKNA
+533 TQTKDA
-539 SLELSDPYFLDQRLA
+539 SIELTEPYFLDQRLA
-554 VGGRLFWDEYN
+554 VSGRLFFDEYN

-579 IFVRKPITNFLSAKL
+579 INVRKPITNFLSVKL
-594 DYTIQEI
+594 DYTLQEI
-601 DIYNINTSIITQTL
+601 GIYNINQSAITQQL
-615 QNLINQE
+615 LNIIQQQ
-622 GPNNLESRVTLA
+622 GSYNLESRVTLA
-634 FTYDTRDSA
+634 LTYDTRDSA

-649 TRIDL
+649 TRVDL
-654 SSYVAG
+654 STYVAG
-660 GPLGGSVQIYGFD
+660 GPLGGDVSVYGFD
-673 LDASQYFHLPYDTIL
+673 LDAAQYFHLPYDTIL
-688 LLNGEVASV
+688 LLNGEVGVVS
-697 ANWNSGKIV
+697 NWNNDSIV

-713 LGGPNNLRGFRFRD
+713 LGGASNLRGFRFRD

-732 EDGNPIGG
+732 DQGNALGG
-740 NTLARFTIEYTIPIV
+740 NTLARLTVEYTIPII
-755 ERVRAAV
+755 ERVRFAV
-762 FYDGGFVNAGSWSF
+762 FYDGGFVNPGSWSF
-776 GPQTVPSTKGRHSAG
+776 SPQKVPTTPPGGSNAGKFSGG
-791 FNQDIGVGVRL
+791 FNQDIGIGVRL
-802 DLPIGPLRLDYGF
+802 DLPIGPIRLDYGY

>member
-1 MNYADSLWS
+1 
-10 VVDFFTFMNFSSPL
+10 
-24 CRNWILVAI
+24 
-33 IVISLS
+33 
-39 LFGQA
+39 
-44 QQPLPGEPPQPPTS
+44 
-58 QNPAVPG
+58 
-65 QEAQP
+65 
-70 PAAGQPTPTAPR
+70 
-82 PSPIVRQIEIQYAGP
+82 
-97 ATLSRQRILS
+97 
-107 NMKTTVGQPYSEQ
+107 MKTTVGQPYSEQ
-120 TVEDDVRSLYGT
+120 TVEDDVRSLYAT

-155 QTRVTLSEVVIQ
+155 QTRVTLSEIVIQ
-167 GNEVVKTKRLRRE
+167 GNQAIKAKRLRRE
-180 LNLKTGSPLDEQ
+180 LNIKTGSPLDEQ
-192 ALEQARQKLVDL
+192 ALEQARQKLVEL

-230 TYSISEGQKS
+230 TFAVSEGQKS
-240 VVKTIRFVGNYALSS
+240 VVKRIRFVGNGALTA

-265 QNNILGFVTGAGRL
+265 ENNILGFVTGAGRL

-284 DSDVQKLKELYQDN
+284 DGDVQKLKELYQDN

-307 VRIDRLGKK
+307 VKIDRLDKK
-316 YVAVTIYITEGPQYH
+316 NVVVTIYITEGQQYH
-331 VGTVTIEGLHVVSEP
+331 VGTLSVEGLHIVTEA

-358 VFSPQKLQKDIK
+358 IFSPQKLQKDIK

-392 AGPALVNLTYKVD
+392 AGPSIVNLSYKVD

-415 NISGNSRTKDKVIRR
+415 NISGNSRTKDKVLRR
-430 EIVLSPG
+430 EIILSPG

-511 DIMNWKTFTGAGQ
+511 DIMNWRTFTGAGQ

-539 SLELSDPYFLDQRLA
+539 SIELSEPYFLDQRLA
-554 VGGRLFWDEYN
+554 FGGRLFFDEYN
-565 YYSDVYDQRDYGFD
+565 YFSDVYDQRDYGFD
-579 IFVRKPITNFLSAKL
+579 IFMRKPITNFLSVKL

-601 DIYNINTSIITQTL
+601 DIYNINSSLITQQL
-615 QNLINQE
+615 NDLINEE
-622 GPNNLESRVTLA
+622 GQKNLESRVTLS
-634 FTYDTRDSA
+634 FTYDTRDSS

-654 SSYVAG
+654 SAYVAG
-660 GPLGGSVQIYGFD
+660 GPLGGDVQIYGFD
-673 LDASQYFHLPYDTIL
+673 FDAAQYFHLPYDTIL
-688 LLNGEVASV
+688 LFNGEIASV
-697 ANWNSGKIV
+697 ANWNGGSIV

-713 LGGPNNLRGFRFRD
+713 LGGASTLRGFKFRD

-732 EDGNPIGG
+732 DEGNALGG
-740 NTLARFTIEYTIPIV
+740 NTMARLTVEYTIPII
-755 ERVRAAV
+755 ERIRAAV
-762 FYDGGFVNAGSWSF
+762 FYDGGFVDPGSWNF
-776 GPQTVPSTKGRHSAG
+776 GANRVPSTKGRFSGG

-815 PIQED
+815 PIEED

>member
-1 MNYADSLWS
+1 M
-10 VVDFFTFMNFSSPL
+10 VTI
-24 CRNWILVAI
+24 ILAF
-33 IVISLS
+33 LGPQ
-39 LFGQA
+39 GQA
-44 QQPLPGEPPQPPTS
+44 QQP
-58 QNPAVPG
+58 
-65 QEAQP
+65 
-70 PAAGQPTPTAPR
+70 AAGQPPLPPAGQNPPAPGQESQ
-82 PSPIVRQIEIQYAGP
+82 PPAQPEKPQQSPIVRQIEIQYAGP

-120 TVEDDVRSLYGT
+120 TVEDDVRSLYAT

-143 PLPDGVKVIVVV
+143 PIPDGVKVIVVV
-155 QTRVTLSEVVIQ
+155 QTRVTLTEIAIQ
-167 GNEVVKTKRLRRE
+167 GNEIVKTKRIRHE

-192 ALEQARQKLVDL
+192 ALEQARQRVVEM

-215 QYKVDVNEDRGTARV
+215 QYKVDVNEERGTAKV
-230 TYSISEGQKS
+230 TFAISEGRKA
-240 VVKTIRFVGNYALSS
+240 VVKTIKFVGNTAIKS

-265 QNNILGFVTGAGRL
+265 ENNILGFLTGAGRM

-284 DSDVQKLKELYQDN
+284 DGDVQKIKELYQDN
-298 GYADAQITD
+298 GYADVQVTD
-307 VRIDRLGKK
+307 VRVDRLDKK
-316 YVAVTIYITEGPQYH
+316 NVAITIYINEGQQYH
-331 VGTVTIEGLHVVSEP
+331 VGTLTVEGLHIVTEP

-392 AGPALVNLTYKVD
+392 GGPALVNLSYKVD

-456 YFERVDTYASDTA
+456 YFERVDTYASDTT

-476 NVVVQE
+476 NVIVQE

-501 GFAELAQGNF
+501 GFAELSQGNF
-511 DIMNWKTFTGAGQ
+511 DITNWRTFTGGGQ

-539 SLELSDPYFLDQRLA
+539 SVELTEPYFLDQRLA
-554 VGGRLFWDEYN
+554 VGGRLFFDEYN
-565 YYSDVYDQRDYGFD
+565 YYSSVYDQRDYGFD
-579 IFVRKPITNFLSAKL
+579 INARKPITNFLSVKL

-601 DIYNINTSIITQTL
+601 QIYNINNGSISPEL
-615 QNLINQE
+615 LDLIRQGGE
-622 GPNNLESRVTLA
+622 SNLESRATIG

-649 TRIDL
+649 TRVDL
-654 SSYVAG
+654 STYVSG
-660 GPLGGSVQIYGFD
+660 GFLGGTVQIYG
-673 LDASQYFHLPYDTIL
+673 LDVDVSQYFHLPYDTIL

-697 ANWNSGKIV
+697 ANWSTASNTIV
-706 PIFDRLY
+706 PVFDRLY
-713 LGGPNNLRGFRFRD
+713 TGGANTLRGFRFRD

-732 EDGNPIGG
+732 FEGDPVGG
-740 NTLARFTIEYTIPIV
+740 NTLVRYTIEYTIPII
-755 ERVRAAV
+755 ERVRFAV
-762 FYDGGFVNAGSWSF
+762 FYDAGFVNPGSWSF
-776 GPQTVPSTKGRHSAG
+776 SPQKVVPPGAPPGKFSGG

-802 DLPIGPLRLDYGF
+802 DLPIGPIRLDYGY

-820 SFSSKSGQF
+820 DFSSKSGQF

>member
-1 MNYADSLWS
+1 
-10 VVDFFTFMNFSSPL
+10 MNFSSPH
-24 CRNWILVAI
+24 RRIWILATI
-33 IVISLS
+33 ILTF
-39 LFGQA
+39 LDLQGEA
-44 QQPLPGEPPQPPTS
+44 QQPAAQGQTSQPTAEQPPPPPAG
-58 QNPAVPG
+58 QNLPAPG
-65 QEAQP
+65 RASQP
-70 PAAGQPTPTAPR
+70 PAQPEKPQQ
-82 PSPIVRQIEIQYAGP
+82 SPIVRTIEIQYAGP

-107 NMKTTVGQPYSEQ
+107 NMKTTVGQPYSET
-120 TVEDDVRSLYGT
+120 TVEDDVRSLYAT

-155 QTRVTLSEVVIQ
+155 QTRVTLTEVAIQ
-167 GNEVVKTKRLRRE
+167 GNEVIKAKRIRRE
-180 LNLKTGSPLDEQ
+180 LNLKTGTPLDEQ
-192 ALEQARQKLVDL
+192 ALEQARQKVVEM
-204 YQKRGYPDTDV
+204 YQRRGYPDTDV
-215 QYKVDVNEDRGTARV
+215 QYKVDVNEERGTAKV
-230 TYSISEGQKS
+230 TFAISEGHKA
-240 VVKTIRFVGNYALSS
+240 VVKTIRFVGNTVIKSN
-255 KRLRKEMKTK
+255 RLRREMKTK
-265 QNNILGFVTGAGRL
+265 QNNILGFLTGAGRL

-284 DSDVQKLKELYQDN
+284 DSDVQKIKELYQDN
-298 GYADAQITD
+298 GYADVQVTD
-307 VRIDRLGKK
+307 VKIDRLNNK
-316 YVAVTIYITEGPQYH
+316 YVAITIYINEGQQYH
-331 VGTVTIEGLHVVSEP
+331 VGTVTITGLHVVTEA

-358 VFSPQKLQKDIK
+358 IFSPQKLQKDIK
-370 SVEDAYGVAGYA
+370 AVEDAYGVAGYA
-382 DAKVNVQTTP
+382 DAKVNVETTP
-392 AGPALVNLTYKVD
+392 GGPATVNLSYKVD

-501 GFAELAQGNF
+501 GFGELSQGNF
-511 DIMNWKTFTGAGQ
+511 DITNWRTFTGGGQ

-539 SLELSDPYFLDQRLA
+539 SVELTEPYFLDQRLA
-554 VGGRLFWDEYN
+554 VGGRLFFDEYN
-565 YYSDVYDQRDYGFD
+565 YYSDVYNQRDYGFD
-579 IFVRKPITNFLSAKL
+579 INARKPITNFLSVKL
-594 DYTIQEI
+594 DYTIQKI
-601 DIYNINTSIITQTL
+601 QIYDIQTSSISPEL
-615 QNLINQE
+615 LDLIRLGDE
-622 GPNNLESRVTLA
+622 NNLESRATLG

-649 TRIDL
+649 TRVDL
-654 SSYVAG
+654 STYTAG
-660 GPLGGSVQIYGFD
+660 GFLGGTVQVYG
-673 LDASQYFHLPYDTIL
+673 LDVDVSQYFHLPYDTIL

-697 ANWNSGKIV
+697 VNWNSSPNTIV
-706 PIFDRLY
+706 PVFDRLY
-713 LGGPNNLRGFRFRD
+713 TGGANTLRGFRFRD

-732 EDGNPIGG
+732 FEGDPVGG
-740 NTLARFTIEYTIPIV
+740 NTLVRYTIEYTIPII
-755 ERVRAAV
+755 ERVRFAV
-762 FYDGGFVNAGSWSF
+762 FYDAGYVNPGSWSF
-776 GPQTVPSTKGRHSAG
+776 SPQKVVPPGAPPGKFSGG

-802 DLPIGPLRLDYGF
+802 DLPIGPIRLDYGY

-820 SFSSKSGQF
+820 DFSSKSGQF

>member
-1 MNYADSLWS
+1 
-10 VVDFFTFMNFSSPL
+10 MNFSRSS
-24 CRNWILVAI
+24 CRNWIFIAI
-33 IVISLS
+33 ISAALNSLGS
-39 LFGQA
+39 A
-44 QQPLPGEPPQPPTS
+44 QQPPPGQPAQPPPGQNPQVPGTEGQPPQP
-58 QNPAVPG
+58 
-65 QEAQP
+65 
-70 PAAGQPTPTAPR
+70 APR
-82 PSPIVRQIEIQYAGP
+82 QQSPIVRQIEIQYAGP

-120 TVEDDVRSLYGT
+120 TVEDDVRSLYAT

-155 QTRVTLSEVVIQ
+155 QTRVTLSEIVIQ
-167 GNEVVKTKRLRRE
+167 GNQAIKAKRLRRE
-180 LNLKTGSPLDEQ
+180 LNIKTGSPLDEQ
-192 ALEQARQKLVDL
+192 ALEQARQKLVEL

-230 TYSISEGQKS
+230 TFAVSEGQKS
-240 VVKTIRFVGNYALSS
+240 VVKRIRFVGNGALTA

-265 QNNILGFVTGAGRL
+265 ENNILGFVTGAGRL

-284 DSDVQKLKELYQDN
+284 DGDVQKLKELYQDN

-307 VRIDRLGKK
+307 VKIDRLDKK
-316 YVAVTIYITEGPQYH
+316 NVVVTIYITEGQQYH
-331 VGTVTIEGLHVVSEP
+331 VGTLSVEGLHIVTEA

-392 AGPALVNLTYKVD
+392 AGPSIVNLSYKVD

-415 NISGNSRTKDKVIRR
+415 NISGNSRTKDKVLRR
-430 EIVLSPG
+430 EIILSPG

-511 DIMNWKTFTGAGQ
+511 DIMNWRTFTGAGQ

-539 SLELSDPYFLDQRLA
+539 SIELSEPYFLDQRLA
-554 VGGRLFWDEYN
+554 FGGRLFFDEYN
-565 YYSDVYDQRDYGFD
+565 YFSDVYDQRDYGFD
-579 IFVRKPITNFLSAKL
+579 IFMRKPITNFLSVKL

-601 DIYNINTSIITQTL
+601 DIYNINSSLITQQL
-615 QNLINQE
+615 NDLINEE
-622 GPNNLESRVTLA
+622 GQKNLESRVTLS
-634 FTYDTRDSA
+634 FTYDTRDSS

-654 SSYVAG
+654 SAYVAG
-660 GPLGGSVQIYGFD
+660 GPLGGDVQIYGFD
-673 LDASQYFHLPYDTIL
+673 FDAAQYFHLPYDTIL
-688 LLNGEVASV
+688 LFNGEIASV
-697 ANWNSGKIV
+697 ANWNGGSIV

-713 LGGPNNLRGFRFRD
+713 LGGASTLRGFKFRD

-732 EDGNPIGG
+732 DEGNALGG
-740 NTLARFTIEYTIPIV
+740 NTMARLTVEYTIPII
-755 ERVRAAV
+755 ERIRAAV
-762 FYDGGFVNAGSWSF
+762 FYDGGFVDPGSWNF
-776 GPQTVPSTKGRHSAG
+776 GANRVPSTKGRFSGG

-815 PIQED
+815 PIEED